1 MKLTIIL
8 FFLSFFFPYQNSSI
22 HLITTNDIHGKISEQ
37 KASFMNPSYPPTIVG
52 GAGYL
57 KYLNELKNSMDEYQN
72 NILLLDGGN
81 FFQGTNFGL
90 NDGGTKMIEWMNRL
104 EYTALVP
111 GKDDFIL
118 GAKNLNRLAELSNF
132 PFLAANISCNDCELT
147 SDNIKPFIIKEM
159 NGVKVGIL
167 GIVDSRIEEL
177 VLEENIKGI
186 NITKEL
192 NAINR
197 WVPILKVSGAEVIIL
212 LTSSGVPW
220 DREEEYVELTQ
231 SITDGWDAT
240 NTSLNALQMAYFCKD
255 VDFIVAGGN
264 SKGYALPWYDPSSN
278 VYVSQNYGNGT
289 EFGHLKLLIDKEHNL
304 FTGYETV
311 VSNRAS
317 QTLLSD
323 DFNIDF
329 EAKEWID
336 SNNQFSIMDIDYSTL
351 YFEQENIFGNNFN
364 SNQWDFPKIGSED
377 NLDIVTWNCEFFP
390 HAGDSTIQA
399 LSEAI
404 TELDVDII
412 ALQEIKRRGW
422 FSKLMKNIPNYG
434 YVISRQSSFMDMAI
448 LYKKSMFEVT
458 RHYEVF
464 ADNDYNFAGR
474 PPLQVDFLLASN
486 EGDIPLSIINLHM
499 KCCDSGLNRRKKA
512 SQMLYDYV
520 SNMHESTNL
529 IILGDWNDDTKDK
542 NGQHCFDPFFKD
554 DKYYFPT
561 YDISYD
567 VSQAS
572 YPKEP
577 YVSFLDHI
585 LISESFLPRGS
596 EFHIETIRLG
606 DYMGG
611 FEVYESYISDH
622 RPVIL
627 SFPIY

>member
-1 MKLTIIL
+1 MKFAIIL
-8 FFLSFFFPYQNSSI
+8 FFLSFFFPDQNNYI
-22 HLITTNDIHGKISEQ
+22 HLISTNDIHGKISEQ

-57 KYLNELKNSMDEYQN
+57 KYLSELRNSMDDYKN

-118 GAKNLNRLAELSNF
+118 GAKNLNRLAELSRF

-177 VLEENIKGI
+177 VLDENKKGI

-197 WVPILKVSGAEVIIL
+197 WVPILKVSGAEVIII

-220 DREEEYVELTQ
+220 DREKVYTELIQ
-231 SITDGWDAT
+231 SISDGWDAA
-240 NTSLNALQMAYFCKD
+240 NKSLNALQMAYFCKD
-255 VDFIVAGGN
+255 VDFIVSGGN
-264 SKGYALPWYDPSSN
+264 SKGYALPWYDPNSN

-289 EFGHLKLLIDKEHNL
+289 EFGHLKLLINKEYNL
-304 FTGYETV
+304 FSGYETV
-311 VSNRAS
+311 VANRAS

-323 DFNIDF
+323 DFNVDF
-329 EAKEWID
+329 KAKEWID
-336 SNNQFSIMDIDYSTL
+336 SNNQFSIMDIDYSNL
-351 YFEQENIFGNNFN
+351 YFEEKNIFDDNFN
-364 SNQWDFPKIGSED
+364 SNQWEFPKIGLED

-390 HAGDSTIQA
+390 TAGDSTIQA

-404 TELDVDII
+404 IDLDVDII
-412 ALQEIKRRGW
+412 ALQEIKRKGW

-434 YVISRQSSFMDMAI
+434 YVVSRQSSFMDMAI
-448 LYKKSMFEVT
+448 LYKKSMFKVT

-474 PPLQVDFLLASN
+474 PPLQVDFLISSN

-542 NGQHCFDPFFKD
+542 NGQHCFDPFFND

-561 YDISYD
+561 SDISYD
-567 VSQAS
+567 VSQAT

-585 LISESFLPRGS
+585 LVSESFLPKGS
-596 EFHIETIRLG
+596 QYHVETIRLG